1 MFNGQMKPK
10 ELKPCTSSLIHTA
23 PVNALGLAQKR
34 SLGSQP
40 AALTLRFTTC
50 GAVWLPLAPLGF
62 EMAPHNGKF
71 VAYFRV
77 STDRQGRSGLGLD
90 AQRERI
96 LSFLNGGNWSLIGEF
111 TEIETG
117 RMNDRPALADAI
129 KLCKR
134 EKATL
139 VVSTLDRLTRD
150 LAFGAMLLNDTK
162 VRFVCADFP
171 EASREMLQMRM
182 VFAEWEAR
190 KIGERTK
197 AALQEL
203 KKKGV
208 KLGSPNPEIGAAAGA
223 KAVIAKADA
232 YAERV
237 GPVVRDIIRKT
248 GAKTLRDIA
257 RELSYRGI
265 ETPRGNNE
273 WGVSQVSNL
282 LKRIK

>member
-1 MFNGQMKPK
+1 M
-10 ELKPCTSSLIHTA
+10 T
-23 PVNALGLAQKR
+23 
-34 SLGSQP
+34 
-40 AALTLRFTTC
+40 
-50 GAVWLPLAPLGF
+50 
-62 EMAPHNGKF
+62 PHNGKF

-77 STDRQGRSGLGLD
+77 STDRQGKSGLGLD

-96 LSFLNGGNWSLIGEF
+96 TTFLNGGNWSLIGEF
-111 TEIETG
+111 TEIESG
-117 RMNDRPALADAI
+117 RINERPALEQAV

-139 VVSTLDRLTRD
+139 VVATLDRLTRD
-150 LAFGAMLLNDTK
+150 LAFGATLLNDTK

-197 AALQEL
+197 AALHEL

-208 KLGSPNPEIGAAAGA
+208 KLGSPTPEIGSKAGI
-223 KAVIAKADA
+223 KRIQQNADA
-232 YAERV
+232 YAEKV

-257 RELSYRGI
+257 EELSLRGV
-265 ETPRGNNE
+265 ETPRGNTE
-273 WGVSQVSNL
+273 WYASSVSNL